1 MPNGGADDQVP
12 TQNSEIEIQIN
23 FVNVQ
28 YTYHMLVDIYEF
40 WQINHCLLQW

>member
-28 YTYHMLVDIYEF
+28 YTYHIPTYLMLVDIYEF
-40 WQINHCLLQW
+40 